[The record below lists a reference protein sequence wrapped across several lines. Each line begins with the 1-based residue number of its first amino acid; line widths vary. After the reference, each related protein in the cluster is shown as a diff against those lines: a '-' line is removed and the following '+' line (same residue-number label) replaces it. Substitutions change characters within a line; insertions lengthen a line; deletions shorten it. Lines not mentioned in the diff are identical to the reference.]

1 MIICDVETEGLEATH
16 DVNCKVRLIG
26 MLDTEAKAC
35 TFTSLEKFPKYL
47 ELWDDREWCFHNAKF
62 DLQVLL
68 NHGVSLNLAALQLHD
83 TQVMAYCWDTSLDSY
98 SLDNLSK
105 LYLGHRKVQ
114 VDDWKEA
121 SMELLVQRCKKDLEL
136 TAALFEYLHINMLS
150 DQEAY
155 AQYLNVEVPY
165 VKILVLMEQAGACVD
180 VPALTSYGKVL
191 ERYLRV
197 LDTAKNKLFY
207 SFKSGTVKYARSKE
221 QEWLP
226 LSKQFATTYYSNVK
240 GEKKYQ
246 RTELDVWNTNSPEQN
261 ARVLSTLYPRYDF
274 QFRETKTGK
283 LTVNSKELTSYDVP
297 LSQIIKKYVDA
308 EQKLSSFVRPILG
321 FNEDGVVFGKFNQT
335 VTRTGR
341 LSSSEPNLQNIPR
354 KGKHGAKFR
363 SFFVAPEGKVLLC
376 GDLDRIEIVILA
388 HYLHILGFS
397 DYMAEAIRAGVDVHS
412 VNTEKW
418 FSISKDD
425 KDFGKYRDFAKTVIF
440 AIIYGAGAAKIA
452 ANLKVSKT
460 EAKAIMTKVD
470 AELNLQA
477 YKDSVALSCRQN
489 GGVLH
494 TVMGRRLVVPEILSS
509 NQDEYQSGYRKINN
523 YLIQGSAGDIFKE
536 LQLRAFDKQSMF
548 PNIVVHDEAVYEV
561 TDKRRYPT
569 HVAKKLSQ
577 IYSADDIL
585 SVPITCTFSV
595 GKTWKEA
602 K

>member
-1 MIICDVETEGLEATH
+1 MIICDIETEGLEATH

-26 MLDTEAKAC
+26 MLDMEQKKC
-35 TFTSLEKFPKYL
+35 YFTSLEKFPKYRDM
-47 ELWDDREWCFHNAKF
+47 WSDREWCFHNAKF
-62 DLQVLL
+62 DLQVLY
-68 NHGVSLNLAALQLHD
+68 NNNVSLDLFNLKLHD
-83 TQVMAYCWDTSLDSY
+83 TQVMAYCWDTSLASY

-121 SMELLVQRCKKDLEL
+121 SMELLVERCKKDLEL
-136 TAALFEYLHINMLS
+136 TAALFEYLHANMLS
-150 DQEAY
+150 DPEAY

-165 VKILVLMEQAGACVD
+165 VKIVALMEQSGALVD
-180 VPALTSYGKVL
+180 IPALENYGKVL
-191 ERYLRV
+191 ERYLGV
-197 LDTAKNKLFY
+197 LDRAKNKLFY
-207 SFKSGTVKYARSKE
+207 SFRSGTVKYSRTKE

-226 LSKQFATTYYSNVK
+226 LSKTFATTYYSNVK

-261 ARVLSTLYPRYDF
+261 ATVLSMLYPRYDF
-274 QFRETKTGK
+274 QFRQTKAGK

-297 LSQIIKKYVDA
+297 LSQVIKKYVDA
-308 EQKLSSFVRPILG
+308 EQKLSSFVRPILS
-321 FNEDGVVFGKFNQT
+321 FQKDGVVYGKFNQT

-363 SFFVAPEGKVLLC
+363 SFFIAEEGNMLVV
-376 GDLDRIEIVILA
+376 GDLDRIEIVVLA
-388 HYLHILGFS
+388 HYLHVLGFS

-418 FSISKDD
+418 FGLTPDD
-425 KDFGKYRDFAKTVIF
+425 KDFLHYRNDFAKTLIF
-440 AIIYGAGAAKIA
+440 SIIYGAGVLKVARQ
-452 ANLKVSKT
+452 LKVSK
-460 EAKAIMTKVD
+460 EKAKDVMAKVD

-477 YKDSVALSCRQN
+477 YKDSVALACRQN

-509 NQDEYQSGYRKINN
+509 NQEEYQSGYRKINN

-536 LQLRAFDKQSMF
+536 LQLRASDKLYIF
-548 PNIVVHDEAVYEV
+548 PDIVVHDEAMYSME
-561 TDKRRYPT
+561 DNARNRRNCT
-569 HVAKKLSQ
+569 RLSE

-585 SVPITCTFSV
+585 SVPITCQFNT